1 MNELLTTNPPA
12 FDPDQFGNAVI
23 SVLLATIFGIVV
35 ACLHLLATRGRD
47 RVELWRTLILIAP
60 LIAMAT
66 VAVGTNLAAAF
77 TLFGTL
83 AIVRFRTRIR
93 NPLDAVFVI
102 FSVVI
107 GLATGNHNYVV
118 ALVGTVIVGITIL
131 ILTSNSLKK
140 DRSDGK
146 LRITLSPGD
155 TKDDT
160 WKTILDELRIKH
172 RVIATEI
179 DRNAGTRT
187 IMLSTMNLEPETNQ
201 ALISRLQEIPEITKA
216 SHKIDQD

>member
-1 MNELLTTNPPA
+1 MNELLTTNLQDLGP
-12 FDPDQFGNAVI
+12 DPFGTAVI

-47 RVELWRTLILIAP
+47 RVDLWRTLILIAP

-107 GLATGNHNYVV
+107 GLATGNGNYMV
-118 ALVGTVIVGITIL
+118 ALVGTMVVGLTIL
-131 ILTSNSLKK
+131 VLTSNSDK
-140 DRSDGK
+140 RNRRDGK
-146 LRITLSPGD
+146 LRITLSPAD
-155 TKDDT
+155 TTNDCWTDV
-160 WKTILDELRIKH
+160 LDELGIKH
-172 RVIATEI
+172 DLLSNEV
-179 DRNAGTRT
+179 DRRADTRT
-187 IMLSTMNLEPETNQ
+187 VMVGTMNVEPGMDQT
-201 ALISRLQEIPEITKA
+201 LITRLQGSAQIIKV
-216 SHKIDQD
+216 SYKIAQD